1 MKPFDP
7 CKRKRERMPEKVSV
21 KERYPTLLESM
32 TDHSNRVAGV
42 YVAGMAS
49 FMVGMAAMVM
59 GGVFAL
65 QGLTDAGKYLI
76 TTGVTLF
83 GVGQLRSAV
92 ENAAA
97 SMAQAKTGVPTASA
111 SVLPSASA
119 TPALPLP
126 PPPQPF
132 ASPSVAL
139 ELPPP
144 SPSLPPPPSP
154 IPPLPPSLGLPSA
167 PSLAGQSSPRL
178 GTLSL
183 PATSEGKEGAGSA
196 VMSSPLA
203 AVRGGAG

>member
-1 MKPFDP
+1 
-7 CKRKRERMPEKVSV
+7 MPEKVNM

-49 FMVGMAAMVM
+49 FMVGMFAMVM
-59 GGVFAL
+59 GGIFGL
-65 QGLTDAGKYLI
+65 SGLTDAGKYLI

-97 SMAQAKTGVPTASA
+97 SMAHAKAGPPTASA
-111 SVLPSASA
+111 PTLPPASA
-119 TPALPLP
+119 LPPASSTPTLP
-126 PPPQPF
+126 PPPPPF
-132 ASPSVAL
+132 ASASVAL

-144 SPSLPPPPSP
+144 AASLPPPPSP
-154 IPPLPPSLGLPSA
+154 IPPLPPSLGLPS
-167 PSLAGQSSPRL
+167 SAGSSSPRV

-183 PATSEGKEGAGSA
+183 PATSEGKEGVGSA
-196 VMSSPLA
+196 IAPSPLA
-203 AVRGGAG
+203 VMRGGAG